1 MDKVLE
7 RYYLTGQVMSVT
19 QPFDFALGRE
29 LVERPFGSA
38 QGCELVEQQIG
49 LLTTPSRF
57 PL

>member
-19 QPFDFALGRE
+19 QPFDFA
-29 LVERPFGSA
+29 

-49 LLTTPSRF
+49 LFTTPSRF